1 MPVLAVAAAAAAL
14 AWVYLL
20 AAHGG
25 YWRTDQRLPPGAR
38 AVLLDIAPAG
48 AVGVPSLVNAITF

>member
-1 MPVLAVAAAAAAL
+1 MLILAGAAAAAAL

-25 YWRTDQRLPPGAR
+25 YWRTDQRLPPGSR
-38 AVLLDIAPAG
+38 DPSLRPG
-48 AVGVPSLVNAITF
+48 AVAERGGGGAGPG